1 MKIPKKILQAPMDDL
16 MSGNLKEVFKRNG
29 YGGIPEWTSMG
40 CAFFCYMDDRTC
52 KDVKGKVHSIKMEY
66 YDIDRCPLIRFDIVV
81 YDDIINPLH
90 FDAFLNIMNEDHECV
105 LETLKEQDRIIFHW
119 YDEDFKYKGSTSVKW
134 KEENRI
140 IASEIIEKSREC
152 IRINGVKDFN
162 RAKEKFMKKNTLD

>member
-1 MKIPKKILQAPMDDL
+1 MKIP
-16 MSGNLKEVFKRNG
+16 
-29 YGGIPEWTSMG
+29 
-40 CAFFCYMDDRTC
+40 
-52 KDVKGKVHSIKMEY
+52 SIKMEY

-119 YDEDFKYKGSTSVKW
+119 YGEDFKYKGSTSVKW

-140 IASEIIEKSREC
+140 IASEIIEKGKEC
-152 IRINGVKDFN
+152 VRFNSVKDFDN
-162 RAKEKFMKKNTLD
+162 VKEKFMKKNTLD